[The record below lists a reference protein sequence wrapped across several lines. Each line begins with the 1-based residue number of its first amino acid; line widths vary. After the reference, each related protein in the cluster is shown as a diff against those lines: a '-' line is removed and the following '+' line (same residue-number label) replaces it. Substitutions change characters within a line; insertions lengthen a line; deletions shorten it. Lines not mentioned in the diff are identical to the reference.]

1 MTDGTHFSF
10 FFPFLSSSLRSCA
23 RGPTLLAWSCTEG
36 LTLFVRRCIAPVWW
50 SKEGRGR
57 LHGGATRPCGS
68 GRYATGAG
76 AVLAA
81 RRLQDELRAVVAE
94 VGGLRLHSMARQGG
108 TLGSRSRFVCTW
120 RGNQQMGASFLGQQE
135 SGPGRRFRCPPQ
147 IGGFSRSPA
156 GAAFFIRAPRF
167 KYGGSSRGS
176 AGVALTHL

>member
-1 MTDGTHFSF
+1 MR
-10 FFPFLSSSLRSCA
+10 LRANVA
-23 RGPTLLAWSCTEG
+23 RVVVHWRVDAVHAAMHRTRVVVEGGPWSLAWQG
-36 LTLFVRRCIAPVWW
+36 NAPV
-50 SKEGRGR
+50 R
-57 LHGGATRPCGS
+57 S
-68 GRYATGAG
+68 GRYATGAR

-94 VGGLRLHSMARQGG
+94 VGGLRSHSMARQGG
-108 TLGSRSRFVCTW
+108 TLGGQSRFVRTW
-120 RGNQQMGASFLGQQE
+120 RGNQRMGASFLGQQE